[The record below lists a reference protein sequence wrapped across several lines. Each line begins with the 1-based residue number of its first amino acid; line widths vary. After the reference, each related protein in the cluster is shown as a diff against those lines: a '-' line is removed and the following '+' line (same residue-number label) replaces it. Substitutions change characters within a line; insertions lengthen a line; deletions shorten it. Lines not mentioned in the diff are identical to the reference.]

1 MSSKRILFVCP
12 SYPATGGVEAVTAEL
27 ALAFLERTY
36 EVFLMVSEIRMT
48 ASRMDDLVDRMY
60 VLDAD
65 KPLRSIARCIKE
77 QGIRIV
83 LNQGDFSDVCLL
95 KSEFP
100 QVLFITS
107 LHAIPFWEVET
118 FRNTSFQ
125 QHVRNNRGLDRMKV
139 VVRYFL
145 SRLVPHGSHLRI
157 RAWYRRRIEQ
167 SDAYVVLDPLYK
179 EQLEAALYDGR
190 AQSTIRVIGNPLK
203 YIACSDLEGKANRVL
218 YVGRM
223 NLPQKQ
229 VGHLLEIWAKVQEDM
244 PDWELDLVGDG
255 PDASLIRKKSFDLGL
270 TRVHFYGMLDPE
282 PFYRQS
288 SILCLTSLCEGMP
301 LVIKEAQAFGVV
313 PIVYEFAPSV
323 HRLVQHDRDG
333 MVLPLNDTQTFA
345 RVLIAMM
352 RDAEKRTQMATEA
365 VRSVQAHQTPVVLEQ
380 WIQLFEDI
388 AGDSPESSTA

>member
-27 ALAFLERTY
+27 ALAFLERSY
-36 EVFLMVSEIRMT
+36 EVFLMVSAIRMT

-65 KPLRSIARCIKE
+65 KPLKSIARCIKE
-77 QGIRIV
+77 QDIRIV

-95 KSEFP
+95 KSAFP

-118 FRNTSFQ
+118 FRNTSLL
-125 QHVRNNRGLDRMKV
+125 QHIRNNRGLDRIKV
-139 VVRYFL
+139 VARFVL
-145 SRLVPHGSHLRI
+145 SRMMPNGSHLRI

-179 EQLEAALYDGR
+179 EQLESALYDGQ
-190 AQSTIRVIGNPLK
+190 AQSAIRVIGNPLK
-203 YIACSDLEGKANRVL
+203 YAACSDLEGKANRVL

-229 VGHLLEIWAKVQEDM
+229 VGHLLEIWAKVQEEM

-255 PDASLIRKKSFDLGL
+255 PDVSLIRKKAFDLGL
-270 TRVHFYGMLDPE
+270 SRVHFYGMLDPE
-282 PFYRQS
+282 PFYQRS
-288 SILCLTSLCEGMP
+288 SILCLTSLLEGMP

-323 HRLVQHDRDG
+323 HHLVEQDRDG
-333 MVLPLNDTQTFA
+333 RVVPLNDIQTFV
-345 RVLIAMM
+345 RVLIATM
-352 RDAEKRTQMATEA
+352 RDTEKRMQMATEA
-365 VRSVQAHQTPVVLEQ
+365 VRSVQAHSTPVVLEK
-380 WIQLFEDI
+380 WIRLFEDV